1 MGVIYSFAHMGIHNE
16 NPEKCDEAVEKFK
29 RAFNFAS
36 FDLGQSVIVAGPLEL
51 TKGPIRGTLGHIGIE
66 CSDVDEAIEDLQE
79 KGFYVDE
86 STLQYTSDGHI
97 QSVYLQ
103 DTFGGFACHLLRSHE

>member
-16 NPEKCDEAVEKFK
+16 DPEKCDEAVEKFK

-36 FDLGQSVIVAGPLEL
+36 FDLGKSVIVAGPLEL
-51 TKGPIRGTLGHIGIE
+51 TKAPMRGTLGHIGIE
-66 CSDVDEAIEDLQE
+66 CPDVDEAIEDLE
-79 KGFYVDE
+79 KKGFSIDK
-86 STLQYTSDGHI
+86 STLHYTSDGHI

-103 DTFGGFACHLLRSHE
+103 DTFGGFACHLLRAHK